1 MKSYLSLLNKFKIIA
16 KNKQYYEEAFTHS
29 SFVHEHPE
37 YRDYERM
44 EFVGDGVLDLVV
56 ADLIYKNFSHLDQGI
71 MTKLRA
77 SFVCGKS
84 LSNYARIYGFGECIR
99 LGHGEALSG
108 GRNSSKILEDV
119 FEAFLGAYY
128 LDAGFEPVYNLISDI
143 MLEDIKNFDVNSVT
157 DYKSKLQEE
166 IQTDRRGTISYR
178 VVLEK
183 GSSQNK
189 EFTVEVLYDSII
201 LGRGV
206 GTSKKKAEQ
215 EAARDALLKRVI

>member
-1 MKSYLSLLNKFKIIA
+1 
-16 KNKQYYEEAFTHS
+16 
-29 SFVHEHPE
+29 
-37 YRDYERM
+37 
-44 EFVGDGVLDLVV
+44 
-56 ADLIYKNFSHLDQGI
+56 
-71 MTKLRA
+71 
-77 SFVCGKS
+77 
-84 LSNYARIYGFGECIR
+84 
-99 LGHGEALSG
+99 
-108 GRNSSKILEDV
+108 
-119 FEAFLGAYY
+119 
-128 LDAGFEPVYNLISDI
+128 